1 MAKNDFPFMNMNMDF
16 SKMLNGD
23 MTKMMKDFK
32 FPAMNMEGAMAMQRK
47 NMEALTTANQ
57 LAAEGFQTIA
67 RRQAEI
73 LKESIEDFTGAL
85 KDMMSAGSP
94 ENNAAK
100 HADIAKHTF
109 ERTLANMRELAE
121 LAAKSNAEAF
131 EVINK
136 RMVESIDEMKDMAP
150 KK

>member
-32 FPAMNMEGAMAMQRK
+32 FPTMNMEGAMSMQRK

>member
-32 FPAMNMEGAMAMQRK
+32 FPSMNVEGAMAMQRK